1 DGTALS
7 VPAVNAAAAACE
19 KGWRWEEA
27 ASLLGWMRAAG
38 REPDLISC
46 NSLRSA
52 CAAAALWQRAL
63 APGARDVV
71 SFTTMVDALPA
82 AHWQGAVRLCADMAE
97 QAVQP
102 NELFLGAFGGFPTS
116 WPLALQLL
124 EGRALS
130 LVVLVKVLNAAGQ
143 TQVAFRDQTSQ
154 LLQNLLRHNF
164 DGHDFSQPLAA
175 AEALMAFTG
184 ALQPEVLASLQ
195 SQIYWPALLQ
205 LRGLTLRPSRGGDG
219 AFISDRVLERRFNL
233 GPLTSA
239 AMEQLGLEHTAPAR
253 WSAVA
258 RRSCRQGEHDEGEG
272 EGGLNGLK
280 PEPSAQAVL
289 AWSSFALGSALRRRG
304 VVTKPGPGASFFGTF
319 GPDRED
325 LRRLK
330 PVFADHDRSGHAERI
345 ALLTV
350 LTSLK
355 LRPGAS

>member
-1 DGTALS
+1 
-7 VPAVNAAAAACE
+7 
-19 KGWRWEEA
+19 
-27 ASLLGWMRAAG
+27 M
-38 REPDLISC
+38 
-46 NSLRSA
+46 
-52 CAAAALWQRAL
+52 
-63 APGARDVV
+63 
-71 SFTTMVDALPA
+71 
-82 AHWQGAVRLCADMAE
+82 
-97 QAVQP
+97 
-102 NELFLGAFGGFPTS
+102 
-116 WPLALQLL
+116 
-124 EGRALS
+124 
-130 LVVLVKVLNAAGQ
+130 LNAAGQ